1 MTGPA
6 ALAVAV
12 ALALSPGES
21 SAGDSLHRCDDPG
34 GKMVFTN
41 IDTGRSGCR
50 ESIRTPGRKA
60 AKAPAASKG
69 KVSAAKRKSYP
80 KVSNATQQERD
91 RTRRQILQDELES
104 EIGMARA
111 FSKRIEE
118 GNLSEENLGILRR
131 NREDHVLNIQALRKE
146 LAALR

>member
-1 MTGPA
+1 M
-6 ALAVAV
+6 AVAV
-12 ALALSPGES
+12 ALAISPGES

-50 ESIRTPGRKA
+50 ESIRKPGRKA
-60 AKAPAASKG
+60 AKAPASSKG
-69 KVSAAKRKSYP
+69 TVSAAKRKSYP
-80 KVSNATQQERD
+80 KVSSATQKERD
-91 RTRRQILQDELES
+91 RTRQQILQDELES
-104 EIGMARA
+104 EIGLARA

-118 GNLSEENLGILRR
+118 GNLSEEHRDILMR
-131 NREDHVLNIQALRKE
+131 NREDHVLNIEALRKE